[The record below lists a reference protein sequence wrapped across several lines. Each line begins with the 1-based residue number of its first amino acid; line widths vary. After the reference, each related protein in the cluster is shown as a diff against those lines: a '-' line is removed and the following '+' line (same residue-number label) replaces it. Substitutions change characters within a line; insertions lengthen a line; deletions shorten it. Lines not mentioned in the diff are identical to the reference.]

1 MGAARQTM
9 VRYATLRARRMLS
22 AMAAPAVPPSVF
34 VVEERRDWQV
44 TAPYLAPHRAD
55 REPWGTHH
63 VKLEGS
69 LVTACGQSAVAWPVF
84 WGRDFD
90 GAAKG
95 ACPRCAHVVRIALAP
110 ERLASA

>member
-1 MGAARQTM
+1 MP
-9 VRYATLRARRMLS
+9 
-22 AMAAPAVPPSVF
+22 APAVSPSVF

-44 TAPYLAPHRAD
+44 TAPYVAPHQAD

-69 LVTACGQSAVAWPVF
+69 LVTACGVSAVAWPIF

-90 GAAKG
+90 AVAKG
-95 ACPRCAHVVRIALAP
+95 ACPRCAQVLRIAQAP
-110 ERLASA
+110 ERRFSA

>member
-1 MGAARQTM
+1 
-9 VRYATLRARRMLS
+9 ML
-22 AMAAPAVPPSVF
+22 APAPSPSAF
-34 VVEERRDWQV
+34 IELRRDWQV

-69 LVTACGQSAVAWPVF
+69 LATACGESAVAWPVF

-90 GAAKG
+90 AAAKG
-95 ACPRCAHVVRIALAP
+95 ACPRCAQVLRIARNAGHLV
-110 ERLASA
+110 SA